1 MKYLLLSALV
11 LSSSSIFAQFV
22 KKSPLNESQLFDVFT
37 NRVSF
42 QRVDRENGIYYY
54 ESKPVSYASDL
65 GGSGG
70 EIILQPVISVAGI
83 SGETQFHLWVT
94 YHPPLSPAGGTS
106 FIRPKYLSFL
116 TARQKVTLPLLYYHT
131 TAEIPAGTPVSGLAP
146 GTPSPLGESAYAV
159 LTPEDLS
166 GLAAIALEG
175 INDIAVEAWE
185 PTVVQKFQENTK
197 ARATANPDA
206 AVRKRSISDYL
217 DFQKNI
223 GSSNTDYRSLNW
235 GQFQPIMPP
244 MADQRAV
251 SLMLYGDST
260 HGVDT
265 VQERLIPI
273 IEMMDLY
280 QALSNRSITM
290 P

>member
-1 MKYLLLSALV
+1 MKYLLLSALL
-11 LSSSSIFAQFV
+11 LSSPSIFAQFV
-22 KKSPLNESQLFDVFT
+22 KRSPLNEPQLFDVFT

-54 ESKPVSYASDL
+54 DSNPISYTSAL

-70 EIILQPVISVAGI
+70 EIVLQPVISVTSL

-106 FIRPKYLSFL
+106 FIRPKYLAFL
-116 TARQKVTLPLLYYHT
+116 TATRKVTLPLLYYHT
-131 TAEIPAGTPVSGLAP
+131 SAEIPAGTFVPNLAP
-146 GTPSPLGESAYAV
+146 GQPSPLGESAYAI

-175 INDIAVEAWE
+175 INNIAIEAWE
-185 PTVVQKFQENTK
+185 PTVVQKFQENTR
-197 ARATANPDA
+197 ARALVNPDA
-206 AVRKRSISDYL
+206 PPQRRSISDFL
-217 DFQKNI
+217 EFQKTI
-223 GSSNTDYRSLNW
+223 GSTNTAYRNLNW
-235 GQFQPIMPP
+235 GEFQPIMPP

-260 HGVDT
+260 HGIDT